1 MTLYGEICGYTPDC
15 GYIQDMYDYG
25 CQPGESKLMPYRI
38 SVHNPEDD
46 TRTEWDVEDVYNWTV
61 DLLNNHPEL
70 QDKIIPIDILYHG
83 QFSKLYPKIK
93 VDAGWHD
100 NVLHAMA
107 EDHELFGMEDC
118 EPLCSN
124 PVPREGLVI
133 RKDGDKQPE
142 AFKLKT
148 DKFREF
154 ERKQV
159 DAGIIDNEMSEGYN
173 DTIAEEI
180 SES

>member
-1 MTLYGEICGYTPDC
+1 
-15 GYIQDMYDYG
+15 
-25 CQPGESKLMPYRI
+25 MPYRI

-61 DLLNNHPEL
+61 ELMNNHPEL

-93 VDAGWHD
+93 VDADWHD
-100 NVLHAMA
+100 NVLHTMA
-107 EDHELFGMEDC
+107 EDHELFGMEEL
-118 EPLCSN
+118 EPMCSN

-133 RKDGDKQPE
+133 RKDGDKYPE

-159 DAGIIDNEMSEGYN
+159 DAGIVDSEM
-173 DTIAEEI
+173 AESYEDVQ
-180 SES
+180 EEETPEN